1 MDKGLPRLL
10 LFILI
15 GYCHIS
21 ISHQMINWDVI
32 SKSSEPQSLS
42 NFFDTFYLNSVS
54 EKTGN
59 QTFLLR
65 FFSKENT
72 YIFQE
77 QPEFKRND
85 QINTDLLASQF
96 FPSYKKRYNRYNRA
110 RVMMGKRSPIMRWY
124 MARNTMGKRSPIM
137 RWYMARRF
145 KKDSQF
151 EQLDNLKNICNTSKN
166 DVDSFSVQKI
176 LRCLYFYH
184 NIQDM

>member
-54 EKTGN
+54 EKTEN
-59 QTFLLR
+59 QRFLLR

-124 MARNTMGKRSPIM
+124 MAR
-137 RWYMARRF
+137 RF

-151 EQLDNLKNICNTSKN
+151 EQFDQLDNLKNICNTSKN
-166 DVDSFSVQKI
+166 DVDNFSVQKI